1 MSDTPPDFDLK
12 FLPDWL
18 KETPDK
24 NPYANFEG
32 EREERPRR
40 DFSSKRSGP
49 PPARRDDR
57 RKSESRPPQRDG
69 PRRDTRP
76 GQDRNRPPHAAAPA
90 APPRPATV
98 NVEFVPN
105 PEFAAALAKQIKS
118 SSRAYPLFDV
128 ARMFLD
134 KPDRHRVKISAVDPS
149 ATLFQCGENGPL
161 SSDRQTIE
169 KNAFALSKHLYYAE
183 QTTQGEPPKGNF
195 TNVARCR
202 ESGVLLGPTNHHA
215 YQTNLR
221 KLYEERFSRRISFP
235 EFQRQIETISAP
247 EAIEAWKEQVRSV
260 TTFTTTQEAEP
271 LTFNSASEAEQHF
284 RKHYLAQILR
294 SGNAFEISGEASR
307 NLPDR
312 AIASAVR
319 ETWETE
325 TRFPGHVMNHLRGE
339 FVRAGLFV
347 FKHRNRVQLISAIRP
362 TPFAQ
367 SQQSLSEG
375 ITSILKT
382 IAAATKCTRAELAA
396 KLLPPNEEEAA
407 KIKPALAS
415 DLRWLIDTGHVI
427 EMHNGILELP
437 YVPAP
442 ETKPVNKPSAAP
454 AEKSA
459 RPVEQ
464 QPKPQQPDD
473 VKQQQSQQQA

>member
-18 KETPDK
+18 KETPNK
-24 NPYANFEG
+24 NPYANYEG

-49 PPARRDDR
+49 PPRRDDR
-57 RKSESRPPQRDG
+57 RKSEQRPTRDG
-69 PRRDTRP
+69 ARGDAHR
-76 GQDRNRPPHAAAPA
+76 GQDRNRPPHAAATA
-90 APPRPATV
+90 SPPRPATV

-105 PEFAAALAKQIKS
+105 PDFAAALAKQIKS
-118 SSRAYPLFDV
+118 SARAYPLFDV

-134 KPDRHRVKISAVDPS
+134 KPDRHRVKISTIDPNV
-149 ATLFQCGENGPL
+149 TLFQCGENGPL

-183 QTTQGEPPKGNF
+183 ETTQGEPPKGNF

-221 KLYEERFSRRISFP
+221 KLYEERFSRRMSFP
-235 EFQRQIETISAP
+235 DFQRQIETVSAP
-247 EAIEAWKEQVRSV
+247 EAIEAWKEQVRSI
-260 TTFTTTQEAEP
+260 TTFTTTQEPEP
-271 LTFNSASEAEQHF
+271 VTFTSSSEAEQHF
-284 RKHYLAQILR
+284 RKHYLPQILR

-312 AIASAVR
+312 GIAYAVR
-319 ETWETE
+319 ETWEKE

-339 FVRAGLFV
+339 FIRAGLFV
-347 FKHRNRVQLISAIRP
+347 FKHRNRMQLVSATRP
-362 TPFAQ
+362 TPFTQ
-367 SQQSLSEG
+367 SQQSLSES

-382 IAAATKCTRAELAA
+382 ISATAKCTRAELAA

-407 KIKPALAS
+407 KLKPVLAA
-415 DLRWLIDTGHVI
+415 DLHWLIHTGHVI

-437 YVPAP
+437 HIPTP
-442 ETKPVNKPSAAP
+442 ESKPSSKPP

-459 RPVEQ
+459 RPVEH
-464 QPKPQQPDD
+464 QPKPEQPATIE
-473 VKQQQSQQQA
+473 QQQAQQQA